1 LRNALVRRLG
11 VFVVGLVLA
20 RFIPNRT
27 ARRFVMFAFAPAI
40 VTFLLDRSR
49 ALRRPSI
56 DAPS

>member
-1 LRNALVRRLG
+1 LRNTLVRRLG
-11 VFVVGLVLA
+11 VFVVGLILA

-27 ARRFVMFAFAPAI
+27 ARRFVMFAFVPAI

-49 ALRRPSI
+49 AFRRPGI

>member
-1 LRNALVRRLG
+1 MVRRLG

-27 ARRFVMFAFAPAI
+27 ARRFVMLAFAPAI
-40 VTFLLDRSR
+40 VTFLLERGR

-56 DAPS
+56 EAA

>member
-1 LRNALVRRLG
+1 VRNTLARRLG
-11 VFVVGLVLA
+11 VFVVGLILA

-49 ALRRPSI
+49 AFRRPAI

>member
-1 LRNALVRRLG
+1 MRKTLARRLG
-11 VFVVGLVLA
+11 VFVVGLILA

-40 VTFLLDRSR
+40 VAFLLDRSR
-49 ALRRPSI
+49 AFGRPSI